1 MAGRKP
7 KLTEVVIKRL
17 EEALLA
23 GNYIETA
30 CDYAGI
36 NRATF
41 YKWMAEAEKPGAKPL
56 FRELSDTVTQA
67 RAQAEMRNVLR
78 IQKAA
83 DESWQAAGWWLE
95 RSFPQRWGRHQ
106 KVELSGSN
114 GGAINVQLDAKQ
126 TLVELIKAK
135 QQQE

>member
-7 KLTEVVIKRL
+7 KLNKMVIKRL

-41 YKWMAEAEKPGAKPL
+41 YKWMAEAEKSGAKPL
-56 FRELSDTVTQA
+56 FRELSDTVTSA

-83 DESWQAAGWWLE
+83 DDSWQAAGWWLE

-114 GGAINVQLDAKQ
+114 GGAINVSLDAKQ
-126 TLVELIKAK
+126 ALVELIKAK

>member
-7 KLTEVVIKRL
+7 KLNKMVIKRL

-56 FRELSDTVTQA
+56 LRELSDTVTSA

-83 DESWQAAGWWLE
+83 DDSWQAAGWWLE

>member
-7 KLTEVVIKRL
+7 KLNKMVIKRL

-30 CDYAGI
+30 CDYANI

-41 YKWMAEAEKPGAKPL
+41 YKWMAEAEKPGAKPIL
-56 FRELSDTVTQA
+56 RELSDTVTQA

-78 IQKAA
+78 VQKAA
-83 DESWQAAGWWLE
+83 DETWQAASWWLE
-95 RSFPQRWGRHQ
+95 RSFPQRWGRQ
-106 KVELSGSN
+106 SKVELSGTN
-114 GGAINVQLDAKQ
+114 GAPINVQLDAKQ